1 LKQRKLP
8 VCLLSHAKDRA
19 DGGQVSDYSLLVL
32 SGISNW
38 KISLNNTHVHR
49 ELHCAIT
56 HLKLTVRN
64 PRHNATSEEEKT
76 RRRIMAESSAVDFP
90 NLGGPSTLAE
100 RWSRTSRPLRPL
112 STPATLE
119 ASNLILL
126 EVGPDHKLT
135 RPITQI
141 RPGQSRPIPLLEVHP
156 TSKTKGMRRSRK
168 GKRKR
173 AEAAYYCPSG
183 ELGGKSQM
191 TLWGYGVGMPVKVRS
206 RR

>member
-76 RRRIMAESSAVDFP
+76 RRRIMAESSSVDFSS
-90 NLGGPSTLAE
+90 LGGPSTLAE
-100 RWSRTSRPLRPL
+100 RWSRTSRSIRPL
-112 STPATLE
+112 ITDSLFD
-119 ASNLILL
+119 SINLILL
-126 EVGPDHKLT
+126 EVGPDHKST
-135 RPITQI
+135 HTTQN
-141 RPGQSRPIPLLEVHP
+141 RPGQSRPIPLLEAHP
-156 TSKTKGMRRSRK
+156 SSMKRGTRRSRK

-173 AEAAYYCPSG
+173 SRAEAAYYCPSD

-191 TLWGYGVGMPVKVRS
+191 TLWGHGVGMPVRS